1 MANEHI
7 FNNNIRV
14 TGSIAATGGFIGD
27 GSGLSG
33 IVSAAQWDGS
43 HNGNADITGSLIV
56 SGSNVVVD
64 FTNTSAISGST
75 FSGSFAGL
83 HTGNGSGLTNLNLN
97 GYQLSGSNLSGSF
110 SGSYIGD
117 GSGLTGLNNFPFT
130 GSAVITGSLLVSGS
144 NTTVNFVDV
153 AAISG
158 SVFSGS
164 FAGNGSGLTNLTAT
178 WNGTRLGDAN
188 ITGSFIV
195 SGSQPTISLLGD
207 TIIDENI
214 LISNRNHTET
224 ISIGSGSLPNS
235 GFDERKSL
243 AIGYKAGSL
252 LTSGSQNVFIGNETG
267 MCAVRVQA
275 NTAVGYQALRVN
287 TGPDLGPSSL
297 GVTGQNTAV
306 GALSLLNLQTG
317 IRNTAIGY
325 CSLSSTIAESGN
337 IAVGWRAG
345 ATSRGTQNVFVGCCA
360 GAKNSSG
367 IFNVQVGA
375 GTIGHANYSVI
386 IGHEALK
393 NIGAGNTNKSAG
405 SELVAIG
412 TSAGANASDNSSAG
426 VYIGHRAG
434 PSSTVVQS
442 NQFYLHNSSG
452 EDALLRGDFATGQ
465 LTINNQV
472 SASIFSGSFVG
483 DGSGLSGISGAGF
496 PFNGDAVIT
505 GSLHISQSSNSGTNA
520 KFEGGHVI
528 LTRVSES
535 LEFKTD
541 ALAGL
546 GGVPLGG
553 LYRNGNFI
561 QIRLK

>member
-33 IVSAAQWDGS
+33 ITSAAQWDGS

-64 FTNTSAISGST
+64 FTKTAAISGST

-83 HTGNGSGLTNLNLN
+83 HLGNGSGLTNLNLN

-214 LISNRNHTET
+214 LISNRNHTQT
-224 ISIGSGSLPNS
+224 ISIGDGSIPNS
-235 GFDERKSL
+235 KHTERNSL
-243 AIGYKAGSL
+243 AIGYKAGNL
-252 LTSGSQNVFIGNETG
+252 LTSGSHNIFIGNDTG
-267 MCAVRVQA
+267 MCAVRVEG
-275 NTAVGYQALRVN
+275 NTAVGYRALRES
-287 TGPDLGPSSL
+287 TGADLGSSTQNA
-297 GVTGQNTAV
+297 TGQNTAL
-306 GALSLLNLQTG
+306 GTCSLLKLQIG
-317 IRNTAIGY
+317 VRNTAIGY
-325 CSLSSTIAESGN
+325 CSLMSTVDTNGN
-337 IAVGWRAG
+337 TAVGWRAG
-345 ATSRGTQNVFVGCCA
+345 AISRGTDNVFVGCCA
-360 GAKNSSG
+360 GASNSSG
-367 IFNVQVGA
+367 IFNVQIGA
-375 GTIGHANYSVI
+375 GTIGHANNSVI
-386 IGHEALK
+386 VGFQALK
-393 NIGAGNTNKSAG
+393 NIGAGNTNKTAG

-412 TSAGANASDNSSAG
+412 NQAGENASDNSSAG
-426 VYIGHRAG
+426 VYIGFKAG

-541 ALAGL
+541 ALAAI

-561 QIRLK
+561 QIRID